1 MNLEE
6 PILIYQVVVLVRDV
20 AMSIKTG
27 NTVIPGLFC
36 NNEINV
42 FIFLVECPRY
52 PHIITLS
59 YMEFLHRVVRGYCI
73 KST

>member
-1 MNLEE
+1 MNVEE
-6 PILIYQVVVLVRDV
+6 PLLIYQVVVLVRDV

-42 FIFLVECPRY
+42 FIFLVECSRY

-59 YMEFLHRVVRGYCI
+59 YMEFHHRVVRGYCI

>member
-1 MNLEE
+1 MLGVLYLACFMNVEE
-6 PILIYQVVVLVRDV
+6 ALSIYQVVVLVRDV

-42 FIFLVECPRY
+42 FILLY
-52 PHIITLS
+52 QA
-59 YMEFLHRVVRGYCI
+59 
-73 KST
+73 STKFGVAALQTK